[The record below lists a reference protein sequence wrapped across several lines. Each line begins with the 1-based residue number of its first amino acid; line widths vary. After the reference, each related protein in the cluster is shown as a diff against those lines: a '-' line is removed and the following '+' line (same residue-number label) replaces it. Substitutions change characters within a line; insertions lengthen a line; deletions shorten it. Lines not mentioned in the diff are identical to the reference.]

1 MNHRLS
7 SSNEAPP
14 GRMPPPRQPDKSS
27 PANKNHAD
35 MAFWEPL
42 TSPPSFEQLIA
53 QPALLVTEN
62 LPVSSMDTEG
72 NGAADATHSV
82 TSSLWQSLETELTS
96 SLRNLPGEPLAFSLQ
111 LPQLGD
117 IDVRMAS
124 LRPNGWDVSLRF
136 NKDTYEQLKTR
147 RESCRRS
154 LSEALACP
162 IHLQFETQGDG
173 I

>member
-1 MNHRLS
+1 MNNRLS
-7 SSNEAPP
+7 SSNET
-14 GRMPPPRQPDKSS
+14 PPRQLDKPS
-27 PANKNHAD
+27 PAKKNHAD

-42 TSPPSFEQLIA
+42 DSPPSFEQLIA
-53 QPALLVTEN
+53 QPALFITEN
-62 LPVSSMDTEG
+62 LSVSSMDTEG
-72 NGAADATHSV
+72 GGAADATHSV
-82 TSSLWQSLETELTS
+82 TPSLWQSLETELTS
-96 SLRNLPGEPLAFSLQ
+96 SLRNRPGEPLAFSLQ

-162 IHLQFETQGDG
+162 IHLQFETQGAG
-173 I
+173 YELPTT